1 MALNAHARNAFLK
14 WFWNQIV
21 WSCAGKS
28 YGYIDYFG
36 MHPDIDYKLLINKI
50 KSSLSTVNKNSFI
63 DSNGSKRIKN
73 KIMKMLKKWKCFS
86 LVQMDLLGKT

>member
-1 MALNAHARNAFLK
+1 
-14 WFWNQIV
+14 
-21 WSCAGKS
+21 
-28 YGYIDYFG
+28 

-73 KIMKMLKKWKCFS
+73 KIMKMLKK
-86 LVQMDLLGKT
+86 